1 MKKKKVKTEK
11 SLPGYF
17 IPAWGAQAVSYSFA
31 FTILGYITYYCTNVV
46 GLSAS
51 VVGTM
56 LLISKLLD
64 GVTDIIAA
72 IIIERTNSKW
82 GKGRPYVLF
91 MPLAWIFMVL
101 MFSTPTFGAA
111 GQLVYIFMCYFMV
124 NSVCITLV
132 NAAEPVHLAR
142 SLKNAADSSTVLS
155 LGGLLSGIAGVIAAI
170 VLPLMITG
178 LGTQTH
184 GWTYICLIFA
194 IPCSLLS
201 LVRFTAIKECKNI
214 AENTTCNK
222 ERKKF
227 GLTDAIRVLVANPH
241 ALILIIV
248 QLLANVFSGLQSGVS
263 AYYFQYIMGDLNKMS
278 TVSAASGLAMF
289 LIVFAPMLIKKTSV
303 KTVMYIGMVCGIIGG
318 LLKMIP
324 SIPVLIVAHLFS
336 GVAVIPTGMLLPSL
350 LIDCM
355 DYNEWKTGERVEGIF
370 GSMNSFA
377 MKLGS
382 GIASVSIGLLLGI
395 VGFEGKAAT
404 QTIAANDMINAL
416 FSWSTALIFF
426 LMIVVF
432 HFYRIDK
439 EIPRVRKELEERR
452 STSAK

>member
-1 MKKKKVKTEK
+1 
-11 SLPGYF
+11 
-17 IPAWGAQAVSYSFA
+17 
-31 FTILGYITYYCTNVV
+31 
-46 GLSAS
+46 
-51 VVGTM
+51 
-56 LLISKLLD
+56 
-64 GVTDIIAA
+64 
-72 IIIERTNSKW
+72 
-82 GKGRPYVLF
+82 
-91 MPLAWIFMVL
+91 
-101 MFSTPTFGAA
+101 
-111 GQLVYIFMCYFMV
+111 MC
-124 NSVCITLV
+124 I
-132 NAAEPVHLAR
+132 R
-142 SLKNAADSSTVLS
+142 DS
-155 LGGLLSGIAGVIAAI
+155 
-170 VLPLMITG
+170 
-178 LGTQTH
+178 
-184 GWTYICLIFA
+184 
-194 IPCSLLS
+194 
-201 LVRFTAIKECKNI
+201 
-214 AENTTCNK
+214 
-222 ERKKF
+222 
-227 GLTDAIRVLVANPH
+227 
-241 ALILIIV
+241 
-248 QLLANVFSGLQSGVS
+248 
-263 AYYFQYIMGDLNKMS
+263 
-278 TVSAASGLAMF
+278 
-289 LIVFAPMLIKKTSV
+289 
-303 KTVMYIGMVCGIIGG
+303 
-318 LLKMIP
+318 